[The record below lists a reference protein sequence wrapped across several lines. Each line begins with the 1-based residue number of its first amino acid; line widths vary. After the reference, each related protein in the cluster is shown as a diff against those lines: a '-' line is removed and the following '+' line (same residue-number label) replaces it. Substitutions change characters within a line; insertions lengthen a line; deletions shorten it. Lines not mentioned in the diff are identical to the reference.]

1 MPRHITFAFPGQGSQ
16 FPSMLNDLPS
26 SYLSQIKED
35 VIDALDF
42 NLFEAVENESELDK
56 TSITQPA
63 ILLASYLQFKY
74 LTETTSIKPD
84 LLCGHSLGEYSA
96 LVAAGSIDLIDAIKL
111 VHERGKLM
119 ENANEGHMYAI
130 LNTPLELIKK
140 LCNFASQELDQI
152 VAPANINSPKQV
164 VISGDK
170 QAVDLT
176 VRYLKDNGV
185 KKCIKLNVSVPSHC
199 KLMKNS
205 ADKFADIISKT
216 HFDEPKY
223 NVIHNVDVSITS
235 DISEI
240 KNKLID
246 QLTKPV
252 QWVKTMEYIKQ
263 YQGIFI
269 ECGPKN
275 VLSGLAKANAV
286 DNIYSSS
293 SDNFFDKIEQI
304 L

>member
-42 NLFEAVENESELDK
+42 NLFEAVENESKLDK

-96 LVAAGSIDLIDAIKL
+96 LVAADSIDLIDAIKL

-205 ADKFADIISKT
+205 A
-216 HFDEPKY
+216 
-223 NVIHNVDVSITS
+223 
-235 DISEI
+235 
-240 KNKLID
+240 KNNCKC
-246 QLTKPV
+246 
-252 QWVKTMEYIKQ
+252 
-263 YQGIFI
+263 F
-269 ECGPKN
+269 
-275 VLSGLAKANAV
+275 VLEK
-286 DNIYSSS
+286 
-293 SDNFFDKIEQI
+293 KK
-304 L
+304 

>member
-1 MPRHITFAFPGQGSQ
+1 
-16 FPSMLNDLPS
+16 
-26 SYLSQIKED
+26 
-35 VIDALDF
+35 
-42 NLFEAVENESELDK
+42 
-56 TSITQPA
+56 
-63 ILLASYLQFKY
+63 
-74 LTETTSIKPD
+74 
-84 LLCGHSLGEYSA
+84 
-96 LVAAGSIDLIDAIKL
+96 
-111 VHERGKLM
+111 
-119 ENANEGHMYAI
+119 
-130 LNTPLELIKK
+130 
-140 LCNFASQELDQI
+140 
-152 VAPANINSPKQV
+152 
-164 VISGDK
+164 
-170 QAVDLT
+170 
-176 VRYLKDNGV
+176 
-185 KKCIKLNVSVPSHC
+185 
-199 KLMKNS
+199 MKNS

-235 DISEI
+235 DISDI

-252 QWVKTMEYIKQ
+252 QWVNTMEYIKQ